1 MENGKKTMKKGQQKT
16 IIEIVCMVCLVF
28 FLFVTIGS
36 YRGCEILDAHSN
48 EIRTVN
54 CLEIK
59 RD

>member
-1 MENGKKTMKKGQQKT
+1 MKKGQQKT
-16 IIEIVCMVCLVF
+16 VIEIVCMVCLVF